1 MNGSFIALGFCGA
14 GQPEYQMGRR
24 RAWFCL
30 NSSCPKLIPGFKIL
44 ASGCARGELI
54 WDPVK
59 IWIIRAGRAPKKECC
74 QQFTWLWQRAQFEGT
89 DPCIASDWQVLFP
102 APSTFGVQGGF
113 YVQLQLGKLRRT
125 LCTQRHRFFT
135 LSTWKV
141 NYAPSFSKRE
151 RESWR
156 KKENISENL
165 WEGLVPRRTW
175 VSCLPYRQPIPM
187 IVDRA
192 TLSCV
197 QCKVLHYILWNRKF
211 PNPSFTATHAFWKS
225 NIFEVTDLCSGLL
238 FAHSPCTVYPSAEQ
252 TDKGKQHT
260 KYNKHLD
267 QGGPD
272 LEDLQQGEGS

>member
-1 MNGSFIALGFCGA
+1 MNGSFIALSFCGA
-14 GQPEYQMGRR
+14 GQPEHQMGRR

-30 NSSCPKLIPGFKIL
+30 NSSCPKLVPGFKIL

-59 IWIIRAGRAPKKECC
+59 IWIIRAGRASKKECC

-113 YVQLQLGKLRRT
+113 YVQLQLGNLRRA

-141 NYAPSFSKRE
+141 NYAPCFSKRE
-151 RESWR
+151 RKLE
-156 KKENISENL
+156 KEGKYFWKSLGGIGSQTDVGIL
-165 WEGLVPRRTW
+165 FAFPAT
-175 VSCLPYRQPIPM
+175 IPM

-192 TLSCV
+192 ALYCV
-197 QCKVLHYILWNRKF
+197 QCKVLHCVLWNRKF
-211 PNPSFTATHAFWKS
+211 PNPSFFCNTSFL
-225 NIFEVTDLCSGLL
+225 NIKYLWSTRLVFRLWVHT
-238 FAHSPCTVYPSAEQ
+238 FTVHSVSIGWA
-252 TDKGKQHT
+252 
-260 KYNKHLD
+260 NW
-267 QGGPD
+267 
-272 LEDLQQGEGS
+272 